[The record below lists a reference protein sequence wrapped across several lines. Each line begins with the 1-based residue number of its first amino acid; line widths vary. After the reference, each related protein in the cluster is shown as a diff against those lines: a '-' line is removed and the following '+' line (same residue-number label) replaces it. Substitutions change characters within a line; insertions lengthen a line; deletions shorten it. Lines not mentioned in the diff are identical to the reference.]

1 MPEDL
6 IAHCLEPLHKAM
18 LDVHDLKPNVGIT
31 SGLLEDSGMKER
43 EDWTLEFEEL
53 KKAFRF
59 AEAGQVSEAEL
70 IQLFQALVSINQP
83 NKQANS
89 LDFLISAVLNAKG
102 SFGVKKT
109 LFFSILQKGKTVPIS
124 RFKAFIRTLYEIMS
138 INYQN
143 NEIDNLIE
151 NLLVSS
157 DFIRD
162 YASNIK
168 KAEIQIKI
176 AKSFS
181 QIYDIK
187 DLFLLFIGKKHRIFK
202 GKGVFFG
209 PEGDFSQLRSLLEFN
224 KENNPKLK
232 EFFNFIEKNSFD
244 RDSKNEII
252 LKIQYTSP
260 FRRREVLEMRLDRD
274 FQSITP
280 NSSLNSVERP
290 FEYRYYSD
298 ERSEFSDNYNESKY
312 SLKPVMRLM
321 GLHGSAFALD
331 LWDFAIDR
339 RTFVYLMDNLPFLSY
354 YFQIFRT
361 LNNVE
366 FVGSGGDSAGMNLWV
381 QVILEDEKIISV
393 LLDVNSEINYES
405 FEEIQKNYYVLANQW
420 RSKFNQLSIPTNK
433 STLDFNKTSN
443 VRNRIFDKEIKI
455 MGISMFMPLSS
466 LILKIQKVLLETF
479 LKSTESVN
487 RTSFFQWDF
496 FRTHFY
502 LHFPNKVHRIDVFN
516 NDLYQ
521 LIQRNSSDFK
531 MLVVEYKVKKPEDA
545 SNLYQTFDSMLDF
558 KEKPS
563 FARDQRVFNE
573 YTQLALFR
581 FADHS
586 TEWLPAKVIGSY
598 LLNNNKEETIK
609 NMKIDEIY
617 SFFEVEYSVFPEET
631 YLKKPAEVIFLEEI
645 DLWRI
650 RNNRKNNGVGRLP
663 QIRKTNEINKETA
676 VLEDFFKKK
685 NYIEKKN
692 EKIDEE
698 LEEIREDLRNLSSKN
713 IENNKFEE
721 KNTSKNGNKS
731 ENLSENTRKKTEEN
745 SKKDE
750 KILVFNEEK
759 TKKTEENNLFETHEF
774 YEDDEEDS
782 GGENQKEQYFN
793 PKEQEAS
800 SNEKGTLN
808 LRKDPFKNEN
818 ILGNN
823 EKLLKQEDRKTDKF
837 EKIEKKIQKIEKN
850 QEKNTKNTE
859 KTEKSEESKESPDKK
874 PGKNPEKADF
884 FLKKG
889 SNNLD
894 KPVADTKKKTNLNV
908 ETSNKNTKLEV
919 RESSPRKSSIENEV
933 DDEKYKK
940 QQEKANKL
948 INFKYEDKEKDRK
961 VIKVTKVEE
970 NKEEQE
976 FNDSLELDD

>member
-6 IAHCLEPLHKAM
+6 IARCLEPLHKAM
-18 LDVHDLKPNVGIT
+18 LDVQDLKPSAGIT
-31 SGLLEDSGMKER
+31 SGLLEDSGLKER

-70 IQLFQALVSINQP
+70 IQLFQTLVSINQP
-83 NKQANS
+83 NKQANN

-102 SFGVKKT
+102 SFGVKKAM
-109 LFFSILQKGKTVPIS
+109 FFSILQRGNSVPIG

-151 NLLVSS
+151 NLLVSN

-162 YASNIK
+162 FTSNIK

-176 AKSFS
+176 AKSFT

-209 PEGDFSQLRSLLEFN
+209 PEGDFSQLRSLLEYN
-224 KENNPKLK
+224 RENNPKLK

-252 LKIQYTSP
+252 LKIQYLSP
-260 FRRREVLEMRLDRD
+260 FRRREILEMRLDRD

-280 NSSLNSVERP
+280 NSSLNSVDRP

-339 RTFVYLMDNLPFLSY
+339 RTFVYLLDNLPFLGY

-366 FVGSGGDSAGMNLWV
+366 FVGGSGGDVSGMNLWV
-381 QVILEDEKIISV
+381 QVTLEDEKIISV

-405 FEEIQKNYYVLANQW
+405 FEEIQRNYYVLANEW
-420 RSKFNQLSIPTNK
+420 RSKFNLLSIPTNK
-433 STLDFNKTSN
+433 STIDFQKTSN
-443 VRNRIFDKEIKI
+443 IRNRIFDKEIKI
-455 MGISMFMPLSS
+455 MGISMFMPLAS

-479 LKSTESVN
+479 LKNPESVT

-521 LIQRNSSDFK
+521 LIQTNSSDFK

-545 SNLYQTFDSMLDF
+545 SNLYQTFDSMLNF
-558 KEKPS
+558 KEKS
-563 FARDQRVFNE
+563 ALSRDQRVFNE

-586 TEWLPAKVIGSY
+586 TEWLLEA
-598 LLNNNKEETIK
+598 
-609 NMKIDEIY
+609 IY
-617 SFFEVEYSVFPEET
+617 
-631 YLKKPAEVIFLEEI
+631 
-645 DLWRI
+645 
-650 RNNRKNNGVGRLP
+650 
-663 QIRKTNEINKETA
+663 
-676 VLEDFFKKK
+676 
-685 NYIEKKN
+685 
-692 EKIDEE
+692 
-698 LEEIREDLRNLSSKN
+698 
-713 IENNKFEE
+713 
-721 KNTSKNGNKS
+721 
-731 ENLSENTRKKTEEN
+731 
-745 SKKDE
+745 
-750 KILVFNEEK
+750 
-759 TKKTEENNLFETHEF
+759 
-774 YEDDEEDS
+774 
-782 GGENQKEQYFN
+782 
-793 PKEQEAS
+793 
-800 SNEKGTLN
+800 
-808 LRKDPFKNEN
+808 
-818 ILGNN
+818 
-823 EKLLKQEDRKTDKF
+823 
-837 EKIEKKIQKIEKN
+837 
-850 QEKNTKNTE
+850 
-859 KTEKSEESKESPDKK
+859 
-874 PGKNPEKADF
+874 
-884 FLKKG
+884 
-889 SNNLD
+889 
-894 KPVADTKKKTNLNV
+894 
-908 ETSNKNTKLEV
+908 
-919 RESSPRKSSIENEV
+919 
-933 DDEKYKK
+933 
-940 QQEKANKL
+940 
-948 INFKYEDKEKDRK
+948 
-961 VIKVTKVEE
+961 
-970 NKEEQE
+970 
-976 FNDSLELDD
+976 